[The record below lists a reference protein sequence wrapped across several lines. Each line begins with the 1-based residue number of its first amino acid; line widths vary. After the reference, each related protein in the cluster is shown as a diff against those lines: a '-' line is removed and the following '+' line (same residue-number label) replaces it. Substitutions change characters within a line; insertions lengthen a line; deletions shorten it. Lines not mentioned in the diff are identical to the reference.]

1 MSTTL
6 VLFVCAITFSS
17 LHFQITYGR
26 ARFLGTQGR
35 FNMLLTCLKLVLSG
49 VASLFNS
56 FPALCGTTLLMSS
69 LLLFVY
75 NIHQQ
80 PCMDSTPDGVAANSL
95 RSGVFA
101 TCVVTGVFSLVALA
115 LNRPQ
120 DETLTWIY
128 CGIAPCVFCCAYLV
142 NRPVA
147 VNRKEVRGKSV
158 ERDFEALIQQDEAT
172 NSVRLDEM
180 AGFFEDKLFARTDP
194 QHFLQLFPC
203 CRRPQKMNFIFV
215 RGWLCKFSFGPEIS
229 RKESSHHRGR
239 GQLAGSVFW

>member
-1 MSTTL
+1 M
-6 VLFVCAITFSS
+6 
-17 LHFQITYGR
+17 
-26 ARFLGTQGR
+26 
-35 FNMLLTCLKLVLSG
+35 
-49 VASLFNS
+49 ASLFNS
-56 FPALCGTTLLMSS
+56 FPELCGTTLLMSS
-69 LLLFVY
+69 LSLFVY

-158 ERDFEALIQQDEAT
+158 ERDFEALIQRDEAT

-194 QHFLQLFPC
+194 QHFLQLFPFSQ
-203 CRRPQKMNFIFV
+203 RPWLHVAFAVKSEPTAVRIALTKLQNSRPFNALLASSGFVEMTDLNKKMFCQLYSKADY
-215 RGWLCKFSFGPEIS
+215 GWPS
-229 RKESSHHRGR
+229 
-239 GQLAGSVFW
+239 